1 MKKNHSPISSHRMN
15 RRVRATTLV
24 EMLVVIV
31 IFLVGILMVVQI
43 FPGGFRQLALV
54 RKTAQAEGLARSEM
68 ERLLATADGI
78 PENVLPTE
86 WALATNPSLTN
97 LGPAGTSVDGNGN
110 LFSTT
115 GVNLGHWA
123 FNSGAN
129 RFRLIESEHQRMGAL
144 RKVGF
149 GASDYGC
156 AFLPAFGPVEN
167 GYAQVSGNQLA
178 LETKIPTDLTDLGGG
193 LFKTAATFGDFTA
206 VAAEDTDE
214 ILVPT
219 GPQDRAYRLW
229 FTITATQGIQT
240 FSRQLRGILV
250 VVPGTTKSPTDIE
263 YPLYRIDLQSIANA
277 NLVSG
282 ESLVSVDVSS
292 LRIRRGYRQVGSFSD
307 DPFEYRV
314 LDARQGALLFNPR
327 AASYSVPTG
336 EVREPLEVVAS
347 YAVMDWR
354 VLRQDMRITEADAGQ
369 YRLPLGSIKTDG
381 PQTPD
386 GTTVSALEMF
396 PADTNQSP
404 KATHIRIVDFETMG
418 TVAEQD
424 SATGRQLVV
433 VDKVTG
439 VIRFEDADPSTPA
452 LDAKIVFLTGGTR
465 NVPID
470 GRTFRIL
477 YEAKEEWSMQLTRA
491 AASYSS
497 TAYLPT
503 SGTYYVGG
511 SNNTIQGSS
520 LRVYFPA
527 EDAAQVV
534 SVGRLVYSRA
544 DGTTGELIG
553 QNFTLRYRTG
563 DPLNLPSLDIRE
575 AAPDAV
581 GMSVGSSNL
590 QGVKGVSIQV
600 RVLYNPDQVKL
611 TNEVSANN
619 RLLDQWGR
627 GWRKVTKQAAIGGGI
642 TR

>member
-1 MKKNHSPISSHRMN
+1 MKNNHSPFSSHRMN

-97 LGPAGTSVDGNGN
+97 LGPAGTVVTGNGN
-110 LFSTT
+110 LFSAGGT
-115 GVNLGHWA
+115 NLGHWA

-156 AFLPAFGPVEN
+156 AFLPSFGPVEN
-167 GYAQVSGNQLA
+167 GYSQVSGNQLA
-178 LETKIPTDLTDLGGG
+178 LETKIPTDLTDLGSG

-206 VAAEDTDE
+206 VAAEETDE

-229 FTITATQGIQT
+229 FTITATSGAQS
-240 FSRQLRGILV
+240 FSRQLRGLLV
-250 VVPGTTKSPTDIE
+250 VVPGATKAPTDIE
-263 YPLYRIDLQSIANA
+263 YPLYRIDLTAVANA

-282 ESLVSVDVSS
+282 ETLAAVDVAS
-292 LRIRRGYRQVGSFSD
+292 LRVRRGYRQVNSFSD
-307 DPFEYRV
+307 DPFEYQI
-314 LDARQGALLFNPR
+314 LDARLGALLFNPR

-347 YAVMDWR
+347 YAVLDWR

-369 YRLPLGSIKTDG
+369 YRLPLGSIKSDG
-381 PQTPD
+381 PQSPD
-386 GTTVSALEMF
+386 GTTVSALELF
-396 PADTNQSP
+396 PADNFQSP
-404 KATHIRIVDFETMG
+404 EATHVRIQDLETMG

-424 SATGRQLVV
+424 PDTGRQLVV
-433 VDKVTG
+433 VDKISG
-439 VIRFEDADPSTPA
+439 LIKFEDADPSTPA
-452 LDAKIVFLTGGTR
+452 LDVKVVFLSGGNR
-465 NVPID
+465 NVPVD

-511 SNNTIQGSS
+511 RNNALQGST

-527 EDAAQVV
+527 EDAGQVV

-544 DGTTGELIG
+544 DGSTGELVG
-553 QNFTLRYRTG
+553 QNFTLRFRTG

-575 AAPDAV
+575 AAADAV
-581 GMSVGSSNL
+581 GISGGSANL

-611 TNEVSANN
+611 TNESGANA

-642 TR
+642 SR